1 MGALIQN
8 VKVIVGRAFSGKN
21 APKRAPAFTL
31 VEILV
36 VIVII
41 GIGLAI
47 TVANMFVSDEE
58 KVRHEAERLMAL
70 IEKTRD
76 HAAFSGYAIAMRLG
90 ENGIEFLERDPNSIE
105 PKWQDATRESL
116 KPRLWRDG
124 VTASLALSSAT
135 LPATPTPSIQTTQPQ
150 LVTFFPAGV
159 GTPFTVRVASA
170 SHQRLIVGDA
180 LGNVAFAATK

>member
-1 MGALIQN
+1 MGALSQN
-8 VKVIVGRAFSGKN
+8 VKVIDGRAFSGKK

-47 TVANMFVSDEE
+47 AVANLFVSDEE
-58 KVRHEAERLMAL
+58 KVRHEALRLMAL

-105 PKWQDATRESL
+105 PKWQDATRDSL

-124 VTASLALSSAT
+124 VTASMALSSA
-135 LPATPTPSIQTTQPQ
+135 ASPSIQTTQPQ

>member
-1 MGALIQN
+1 M
-8 VKVIVGRAFSGKN
+8 KVIDGRAFSGKK

-47 TVANMFVSDEE
+47 AVANLFVSDEE
-58 KVRHEAERLMAL
+58 KVRHEALRLMAL

-105 PKWQDATRESL
+105 PKWQDATRDSL

-124 VTASLALSSAT
+124 VTASLALSSA
-135 LPATPTPSIQTTQPQ
+135 ASPSIQTTQPQ

-170 SHQRLIVGDA
+170 SHQRIIVGDA